1 MLLWLTLGIFLVEY
15 IRNIFQVFSKII
27 SMVFFW
33 LTLGIFHVEYIQQYD
48 SSTSFSTPPFAFKH
62 KTNQC
67 NEKWMLPN
75 ICHILLHSWSMCWW
89 SWSNVGLL
97 CWYGMCWA
105 SRISLR
111 QWHFKAFWGLGV
123 YARQYIHSPTL
134 WHRYWLVEKAKK
146 GEYFW
151 ESEFLWSI
159 LFANFWNVHSP
170 RLRRIGSVGQRI
182 AWKFI
187 IWLFM
192 CCSFPFKL
200 RLDFFLKLKW
210 TQVSRREAKN
220 FVWLS

>member
-1 MLLWLTLGIFLVEY
+1 
-15 IRNIFQVFSKII
+15 
-27 SMVFFW
+27 
-33 LTLGIFHVEYIQQYD
+33 
-48 SSTSFSTPPFAFKH
+48 
-62 KTNQC
+62 
-67 NEKWMLPN
+67 
-75 ICHILLHSWSMCWW
+75 MCWW

-111 QWHFKAFWGLGV
+111 QWQFKAFLGLGV
-123 YARQYIHSPTL
+123 YARQYIHSPRQTL
-134 WHRYWLVEKAKK
+134 WHRYWLGERARK
-146 GEYFW
+146 GEHFW
-151 ESEFLWSI
+151 KNEFLWSI

-170 RLRRIGSVGQRI
+170 RLRRIGSAGQRI

-210 TQVSRREAKN
+210 TQGSRNKLTT
-220 FVWLS
+220 LSDFHDYHVENVDDSHLAVTRALERTRRTVEHL